1 MLFKQPAF
9 SVAAALV
16 LSLGIGG
23 STAMFSIVN
32 ALLLKPIQI
41 QSPEE
46 IVGCYSR
53 DAKKPDSYREFSYPN
68 YLDLRDNN
76 VVFSSLMAHNMAM
89 VGLTEGDTTR
99 RVFADMVSTNYFT
112 TLGAPL
118 FRGRAFTPDEQRP
131 GSGIPVAIISY
142 SYWRKHGSDP
152 DLVGKTRQINGKIFT
167 IVGITANGFSGTTAM
182 MSPELYL
189 PLGMYESVVNDF
201 DGRGRVLAARDNP
214 SLIVVGR
221 LRPGV
226 TAESANASLAVVADR
241 MAKAY
246 PADNK
251 DQVLSV
257 HRLSR
262 LSVSDN
268 PSNDSE
274 LKFPSVLFIAMAG
287 VVLLIASLNVANMM
301 LVRGAARGREIAI
314 RQALGAGRRSI
325 LQQLFA
331 EGLVLAFI
339 GGAAGLALA
348 YSGTSVLVN
357 SLDRLS
363 PIDLL
368 YNGAPDTRV
377 LLATIGFCVLSAL
390 LFSLGPAR
398 SLSKT
403 GIVAALKNGE
413 SEDSLTGMSRIV
425 FSRRNLLVMGQIAL
439 SMTLLTAAGLFIR
452 SSVTAAHVAP
462 GFRIDNGLLIEVDP
476 SLAGYDEAH
485 GRLLYRTLVERLRGV
500 PGIESVGMAAT
511 VPFGMIMLGRNI
523 QVPGRAPVACRFNRV
538 GEDYFK
544 TLEIPLLQGRVFSPN
559 ETGNAKTTAVVILDR
574 PAVERLWLGGNP
586 VGKHIQLLP
595 ESGSNG
601 SRDVEVVGVVAG
613 VQESLFGQGL
623 EPHVYV
629 PFSQEYQSDMNIH
642 LTVASNAPNL
652 LDMIRRE
659 IGAVD
664 SRLPV
669 LALKTL
675 RGHMDVSFDLWGV
688 RTAARMLIIFGGVAL
703 LLAMVGLYALRA
715 YTVARRTREIGI
727 RLALGAQ
734 PSDARQMILREGL
747 IVTCIGAASGVA
759 LSVLAGKILA
769 SALYKVSGVDPLV
782 FLSSASILG
791 AVSLL
796 ACYLPALRAS
806 RVDPMVALRHE

>member
-9 SVAAALV
+9 SVAAVVV

-41 QSPEE
+41 QNPEE
-46 IVGCYSR
+46 IVGCFTR
-53 DAKKPDSYREFSYPN
+53 DAKKPDSYRAFSYPN
-68 YLDLRDNN
+68 YLDLRDNS
-76 VVFSSLMAHNMAM
+76 VAFSSLMAHNMAM

-99 RVFADMVSTNYFT
+99 RVFADVVSSNYFT

-118 FRGRAFTPDEQRP
+118 FRGRAFTPAEQRP
-131 GSGIPVAIISY
+131 GSGVPVAIISY
-142 SYWRKHGSDP
+142 SYWRKHGSEP
-152 DLVGKTRQINGKIFT
+152 DLVGKTRQINGKMLT

-182 MSPELYL
+182 FSPELYL

-201 DGRGRVLAARDNP
+201 DGRRRVLASRDNP

-226 TAESANASLAVVADR
+226 TAQSANASLVVVADR

-262 LSVSDN
+262 MSVSDN
-268 PSNDSE
+268 PSNDNE
-274 LKFPSVLFIAMAG
+274 LKFPSVLFISMAG

-301 LVRGAARGREIAI
+301 LVRGAARGSEIAI

-339 GGAAGLALA
+339 GGAAGIALA

-398 SLSKT
+398 NLSKT

-413 SEDSLTGMSRIV
+413 SEDSLTGMSRVV

-439 SMTLLTAAGLFIR
+439 SMTLLTAAG
-452 SSVTAAHVAP
+452 
-462 GFRIDNGLLIEVDP
+462 
-476 SLAGYDEAH
+476 
-485 GRLLYRTLVERLRGV
+485 
-500 PGIESVGMAAT
+500 
-511 VPFGMIMLGRNI
+511 
-523 QVPGRAPVACRFNRV
+523 C
-538 GEDYFK
+538 
-544 TLEIPLLQGRVFSPN
+544 
-559 ETGNAKTTAVVILDR
+559 
-574 PAVERLWLGGNP
+574 
-586 VGKHIQLLP
+586 
-595 ESGSNG
+595 
-601 SRDVEVVGVVAG
+601 
-613 VQESLFGQGL
+613 
-623 EPHVYV
+623 
-629 PFSQEYQSDMNIH
+629 
-642 LTVASNAPNL
+642 
-652 LDMIRRE
+652 
-659 IGAVD
+659 
-664 SRLPV
+664 
-669 LALKTL
+669 
-675 RGHMDVSFDLWGV
+675 
-688 RTAARMLIIFGGVAL
+688 
-703 LLAMVGLYALRA
+703 
-715 YTVARRTREIGI
+715 
-727 RLALGAQ
+727 
-734 PSDARQMILREGL
+734 
-747 IVTCIGAASGVA
+747 
-759 LSVLAGKILA
+759 
-769 SALYKVSGVDPLV
+769 
-782 FLSSASILG
+782 SSA
-791 AVSLL
+791 V
-796 ACYLPALRAS
+796 P
-806 RVDPMVALRHE
+806 